1 MQWSFQAADAGR
13 AYGVRRHLLAYLRSR
28 ATQGSDLDAA
38 ALIFGELVGNVV
50 RHAPGPISVEL
61 VWERATAVLRVV
73 DNGPGFDWDGLPML
87 PAMYAESGRGL
98 FIASSVAESLE
109 VCRLAGNGTQATA
122 RLPVYLSAEFKAK
135 I

>member
-1 MQWSFQAADAGR
+1 MRR
-13 AYGVRRHLLAYLRSR
+13 ALLAYLRSR
-28 ATQGSDLDAA
+28 AAEGSDLDAA

-50 RHAPGPISVEL
+50 RHAPGPISVDL
-61 VWERATAVLRVV
+61 AWDGDTAVLRVV
-73 DNGPGFDWDGLPML
+73 DRGPGFDWNGLAKL
-87 PAMYAESGRGL
+87 PSMFAESGRGL
-98 FIASSVAESLE
+98 YIASSVAESLE